1 MTMSSDTYL
10 VGMGGEDITPPI
22 GIYLAGFAARTEPS
36 TAVYHPLKANA
47 IAIDDGNDPL
57 IIASAEI
64 LGFYE
69 HTDEVRSRISA
80 LTGIAPANVVL
91 SGSHTHCGPCIREMD
106 RQRHG
111 ELDEDYVEGLFDSVT
126 RCAKTAWESRSPAR
140 LRFGLGHCDIAVS
153 RRKPD
158 GKGGVEWKPDAGAPH
173 DHEVPVLVVES
184 PDGELRS
191 VIFSYACHP
200 TSRSGTLIGGDYVCF
215 ACDHVESRYP
225 GTTSFFLQ
233 GCAGDQKTRPVDPA
247 SETFVPRS
255 VDEIHDIGV
264 DLGKS
269 VVRTLAS
276 GGLDQV
282 TGPISVSQT
291 ILNLDTEPIDM
302 GLVRAGLKDNQAF
315 VQAWARHLLDSVEN
329 NTTIVTSIPFE
340 IQTVRFGNA
349 LAAVTLAGEM
359 TVEHGLRLKREVGPH
374 FDNVLVLA
382 YTNDIVGYVPVRRQ
396 IPEGGYEVWSSQ
408 QYWKRSGPYVADT
421 EDRIHAAVSRSLGVS
436 HSR

>member
-1 MTMSSDTYL
+1 MSLSSDTYL
-10 VGMGGEDITPPI
+10 IGVGGEDITPPV

-111 ELDEDYVEGLFDSVT
+111 ELDEDYVERLLESVT
-126 RCAKTAWESRSPAR
+126 RCAKTAWETRSPAR

-158 GKGGVEWKPDAGAPH
+158 GKGGVAWKPDAGAPH

-184 PDGELRS
+184 PDGERRS

-215 ACDHVESRYP
+215 ACDHVEAVNP

-247 SETFVPRS
+247 ADSFGHRS
-255 VDEIHDIGV
+255 IEEIRDIGV
-264 DLGKS
+264 LLGKS
-269 VVRTLAS
+269 VARVLSSDATAPL
-276 GGLDQV
+276 
-282 TGPISVSQT
+282 TGPISVRQE
-291 ILNLDTEPIDM
+291 IIGLETEPIDM
-302 GLVRAGLKDNQAF
+302 DLVRSGLKDDREF
-315 VQAWARHLLDSVEN
+315 VQAWARFLSECVEN
-329 NTTIVTSIPFE
+329 DTPVATNIPFE

-349 LAAVTLAGEM
+349 LAAVTLAGEI
-359 TVEHGLRLKREVGPH
+359 TVEHGLRLKRELGPH
-374 FDNVLVLA
+374 FENVLVLA
-382 YTNDIVGYVPVRRQ
+382 YTNNIVGYVPVRRQ
-396 IPEGGYEVWSSQ
+396 IPEGGYEVWFSQ
-408 QYWKRSGPYVADT
+408 QYWKRTGPYAADT
-421 EDRIHAAVSRSLGVS
+421 EDRIHAAVSRSLGIS
-436 HSR
+436 

>member
-1 MTMSSDTYL
+1 MTVPDDTYRIG
-10 VGMGGEDITPPI
+10 VAGEDITPPV

-69 HTDEVRSRISA
+69 HTEEVRSRISGA
-80 LTGIAPANVVL
+80 TGLEPASIVL

-106 RQRHG
+106 RHRHG
-111 ELDEDYVEGLFDSVT
+111 ELDEDYIERLLARVT
-126 RCAKTAWESRSPAR
+126 RCAKTAWETRSPAR
-140 LRFGLGHCDIAVS
+140 LRFRQGHCDVAVS

-158 GKGGVEWKPDAGAPH
+158 GKGGVEWKPGPGAPH
-173 DHEVPVLVVES
+173 DHEVPVLAVES

-215 ACDHVESRYP
+215 ACDHVEATYP

-255 VDEIHDIGV
+255 VDEIRDIGV
-264 DLGKS
+264 DLGES

-276 GGLDQV
+276 GGLEPV
-282 TGPISVSQT
+282 TGPISVRRT

-302 GLVRAGLKDNQAF
+302 GLVKAGLKDNQAF
-315 VQAWARHLLDSVEN
+315 VRAWAGHLLDSVEN
-329 NTTIVTSIPFE
+329 NTPVVTRIPFE
-340 IQTVRFGNA
+340 IQTVRFGDA
-349 LAAVTLAGEM
+349 LTVVTLAGEM
-359 TVEHGLRLKREVGPH
+359 TVEHGLRLKRDLGPH
-374 FDNVLVLA
+374 FENVLVLA

-408 QYWKRSGPYVADT
+408 QYWKRTGPYVAET
-421 EDRIHAAVSRSLGVS
+421 EDRIHAAVGRSLGIS
-436 HSR
+436 

>member
-10 VGMGGEDITPPI
+10 IGVGGEDVTPPV

-36 TAVYHPLKANA
+36 TAVYHALKANA

-69 HTDEVRSRISA
+69 HTEEVRSRVSA
-80 LTGIAPANVVL
+80 QTGIAPANIVL

-106 RQRHG
+106 RHRHG
-111 ELDEDYVEGLFDSVT
+111 DLDEVYIERLLDSVT

-140 LRFGLGHCDIAVS
+140 LRFGTGQCDIAVS

-158 GKGGVEWKPDAGAPH
+158 GKGGVEWKPGRDAPH
-173 DHEVPVLVVES
+173 DHDVPVLAVES
-184 PDGELRS
+184 PEGELRS
-191 VIFSYACHP
+191 VIFNYACHP

-215 ACDHVESRYP
+215 ACDHVEATYP

-233 GCAGDQKTRPVDPA
+233 GCAGDQKTRPVDSA
-247 SETFVPRS
+247 SETFVSRS
-255 VDEIHDIGV
+255 VDEIRDIGV

-282 TGPISVSQT
+282 TGPISASQT

-302 GLVRAGLKDNQAF
+302 GLVNAGLKDNQAF

-329 NTTIVTSIPFE
+329 NTPIITSIPFE

-349 LAAVTLAGEM
+349 LALVTLAGEM

-374 FDNVLVLA
+374 FANMLVLA

-396 IPEGGYEVWSSQ
+396 IPEGGYEVWASQ
-408 QYWKRSGPYVADT
+408 QYWKRTGPYVAET
-421 EDRIHAAVSRSLGVS
+421 EDRIHAAVSRSLGIS
-436 HSR
+436 

>member
-1 MTMSSDTYL
+1 MSSDTYL
-10 VGMGGEDITPPI
+10 VGVGGEDVTPPV

-69 HTDEVRSRISA
+69 HTEEVRSRVSA
-80 LTGIAPANVVL
+80 LTGVVPANVVL

-106 RQRHG
+106 RHRHG
-111 ELDEDYVEGLFDSVT
+111 DLDEDYIERLLDSVT
-126 RCAKTAWESRSPAR
+126 RCAKTAWETRSPAR
-140 LRFGLGHCDIAVS
+140 LRFGTGQCDIAIS

-173 DHEVPVLVVES
+173 DHEVPVLAVES
-184 PDGELRS
+184 PEGELRS

-215 ACDHVESRYP
+215 ACDHVEARYP
-225 GTTSFFLQ
+225 ETTSFFLQ

-255 VDEIHDIGV
+255 VDEIRAIGV

-282 TGPISVSQT
+282 TGPISVNQT
-291 ILNLDTEPIDM
+291 LLNLDTEPIDM
-302 GLVRAGLKDNQAF
+302 GLVKAGLKDNQAF

-329 NTTIVTSIPFE
+329 NTPIVTNIPFE
-340 IQTVRFGNA
+340 IQTVRFGNT
-349 LAAVTLAGEM
+349 LAVVTLAGEM
-359 TVEHGLRLKREVGPH
+359 TVEHGLRLKRELGPRV
-374 FDNVLVLA
+374 DNVLVLA
-382 YTNDIVGYVPVRRQ
+382 YTNDVVGYVPVRRQ

-408 QYWKRSGPYVADT
+408 QYWKRTGPYVAET
-421 EDRIHAAVSRSLGVS
+421 EDRIHAVVSRSLGIS
-436 HSR
+436 

>member
-1 MTMSSDTYL
+1 MTTSSDTYL
-10 VGMGGEDITPPI
+10 VGVAGEDITPPV

-47 IAIDDGNDPL
+47 TAIDDGSDPL

-69 HTDEVRSRISA
+69 HTEEVRSRISA

-106 RQRHG
+106 RHRHG
-111 ELDEDYVEGLFDSVT
+111 DLDEDYIERLLDSVT
-126 RCAKTAWESRSPAR
+126 RCAETAWKTRSTAR

-184 PDGELRS
+184 PEGELRS

-215 ACDHVESRYP
+215 ACDHVESSYP

-255 VDEIHDIGV
+255 VDEIRDIGV

-302 GLVRAGLKDNQAF
+302 GLVKAGLNDNQAF

-329 NTTIVTSIPFE
+329 DAPVATNIPFE
-340 IQTVRFGNA
+340 IQTVRFGNS
-349 LAAVTLAGEM
+349 LAVVTLAGEM

-374 FDNVLVLA
+374 FGNVLVLA

-408 QYWKRSGPYVADT
+408 QYWKRTGPYVADT
-421 EDRIHAAVSRSLGVS
+421 EDRIHAAASRSLGVS